1 MKTAHNMLER
11 HHLNIIRAVVE
22 HGTLT
27 KAAETLFLSQ
37 SALSHTI
44 KKLEEQLGAPLWNKD
59 GRNLRLTQ
67 AGERLHRFAQN
78 ILPQFDHLE
87 EQLGYYARG
96 QSGLLRIG
104 MECHPCYQWLLKIV
118 APYLEAWPRVDVDV
132 KQQFQFKGAGA
143 LLAYEVDIL
152 ITPDPV
158 QTAGLHYLPVFPYE
172 QVLVVARDHPLA
184 AKDTVQPEDLA
195 HETLLTYPVPVERLD
210 IYQQFLLPAE
220 RSVAAHRT
228 LETTEILLQM
238 VAANRGVTALPH
250 WLIREQ
256 AAHLPLACL
265 RLGDGIYKHIHLGL
279 RDGER
284 QVDYID
290 GFIRIAEGM
299 R

>member
-1 MKTAHNMLER
+1 MLER

-27 KAAETLFLSQ
+27 KAAETLYLSQ

-158 QTAGLHYLPVFPYE
+158 QTAGLYYLPVFPYE

-265 RLGDGIYKHIHLGL
+265 RLGNGIYKHIHLGL

>member
-1 MKTAHNMLER
+1 MLER

-158 QTAGLHYLPVFPYE
+158 QTAGLHYLPVFP
-172 QVLVVARDHPLA
+172 LRTSAGRRARPPAGGERHRA
-184 AKDTVQPEDLA
+184 AGRPC
-195 HETLLTYPVPVERLD
+195 PRNP
-210 IYQQFLLPAE
+210 
-220 RSVAAHRT
+220 
-228 LETTEILLQM
+228 
-238 VAANRGVTALPH
+238 
-250 WLIREQ
+250 
-256 AAHLPLACL
+256 AHLPGTGRAPRHLPTIPPAGRAQRRRAPHPGDHGNPPANGGSEPWRDRAAALAHPRTGGASAA
-265 RLGDGIYKHIHLGL
+265 RLPAPRQRHLQHIHLGL

-290 GFIRIAEGM
+290 GFICIAEGM

>member
-1 MKTAHNMLER
+1 MLER
-11 HHLNIIRAVVE
+11 HHLNIIRAVIE

-27 KAAETLFLSQ
+27 KAAESLYLSQ

-44 KKLEEQLGAPLWNKD
+44 KKLEEQLGAPLWHKE

-67 AGERLHRFAQN
+67 AGERLHRF
-78 ILPQFDHLE
+78 
-87 EQLGYYARG
+87 YARG

-104 MECHPCYQWLLKIV
+104 MECHPCYQWLLKTV
-118 APYLEAWPRVDVDV
+118 APYLQAWPRVDVDV
-132 KQQFQFKGAGA
+132 KQQFQFKGASA
-143 LLAYEVDIL
+143 LLAYEVDVL

-158 QTAGLHYLPVFPYE
+158 QSAGLHFLPVFPYE
-172 QVLVVARDHPLA
+172 QVLVVARDHPLS
-184 AKDTVQPEDLA
+184 AKSVAQPQDLA

-210 IYQQFLLPAE
+210 IFQQFLLPAE

-279 RDGER
+279 RSDER

-290 GFIRIAEGM
+290 GFIEIAK
-299 R
+299 RVR

>member
-1 MKTAHNMLER
+1 
-11 HHLNIIRAVVE
+11 
-22 HGTLT
+22 
-27 KAAETLFLSQ
+27 
-37 SALSHTI
+37 
-44 KKLEEQLGAPLWNKD
+44 
-59 GRNLRLTQ
+59 
-67 AGERLHRFAQN
+67 
-78 ILPQFDHLE
+78 
-87 EQLGYYARG
+87 
-96 QSGLLRIG
+96 

-265 RLGDGIYKHIHLGL
+265 RLGNGIYKHIHLGL

-290 GFIRIAEGM
+290 GFIDIAEGM